1 MLNVPASFLA
11 AIILACSL
19 WGMMVGSARA
29 ENPEND
35 LGSWVN
41 ANSTVRFSDRW
52 SVFAQV
58 EVRHWEFASNRSEI
72 LLRGAGHYDFSPKA
86 MGGLGY
92 VRVDFRPFE
101 DRDNGNRDIIENRLY
116 QQFAIKQA
124 WARATFE
131 HRFRLEQ
138 RWFDKTR
145 VDDYRP
151 GETKYSNRGRYRLQV
166 IIPLNH
172 DSIQPGT
179 YFVNVNNE
187 TFLNVGDDE
196 KVFDQNRL
204 AFAGGYQFTPNAN
217 LQLGLLWQARRSDNF
232 SRLQLYYT
240 HNFDLRKH

>member
-1 MLNVPASFLA
+1 
-11 AIILACSL
+11 
-19 WGMMVGSARA
+19 MMAGSALA
-29 ENPEND
+29 EDPENN

-41 ANSTVRFSDRW
+41 ANSTVRFSDQW
-52 SVFAQV
+52 SFFAQA

-116 QQFAIKQA
+116 QQFAIKQT

-138 RWFDKTR
+138 RWFDKAGE
-145 VDDYRP
+145 DDYYNP
-151 GETKYSNRGRYRLQV
+151 GENDYSNRGRYRLQV
-166 IIPLNH
+166 IMPLNH
-172 DSIQPGT
+172 ESIQPGT
-179 YFVNVNNE
+179 YFINVNNE
-187 TFLNVGDDE
+187 TFLNLGDDE

-240 HNFDLRKH
+240 HNFDLRKC